1 MPARHRNTR
10 DQPRDLGRGPATP
23 AGVET
28 AWPTT
33 IAKAENVPQT
43 KTLFPWPG
51 GKTRLLQHL
60 LPLLSDNPHTCY
72 VEAFAGGAA
81 LLFAREP
88 AKVEVLNDTHGE
100 LVRLYRVVA
109 HHLDEFVRQF
119 RWALT
124 SREMFKWAQLQ
135 HVDTLTD
142 IQRAV
147 RFFYLQRLTFGG
159 KAAGQSFGTATTSPK
174 RINLLR
180 LEEDLSAAH
189 LRLHQVVIECLPWQQ
204 CLARYD
210 APHTLFFLDPPYWQ
224 TAGYGG
230 EFGIE
235 QYEAL
240 AEALDGLQ
248 GRAILTINDHP
259 AMRKLFDRFAGK
271 TVPIRY
277 TIGGTGA
284 ARRERIY
291 VAGRRQRKAAGPS

>member
-1 MPARHRNTR
+1 MH
-10 DQPRDLGRGPATP
+10 
-23 AGVET
+23 
-28 AWPTT
+28 
-33 IAKAENVPQT
+33 T
-43 KTLFPWPG
+43 KTLIPWPG

-60 LPLLSDNPHTCY
+60 LPLLCDNPHTCY

-124 SREMFKWAQLQ
+124 SREMFKWAQMQ
-135 HVDTLTD
+135 RPETLTD
-142 IQRAV
+142 IQRAA

-159 KAAGQSFGTATTSPK
+159 KVTGQSFGTASTSPK

-189 LRLHQVVIECLPWQQ
+189 LRLHRAVIENLPWQD
-204 CLARYD
+204 CVTRYD
-210 APHTLFFLDPPYWQ
+210 APHTLFFFDPPYWD
-224 TAGYGG
+224 TEGYGV
-230 EFGIE
+230 EFGMD

-240 AEALDGLQ
+240 AERMATMKG
-248 GRAILTINDHP
+248 ASILTINDHP
-259 AMRKLFDRFAGK
+259 EMRRVFGRFRSK
-271 TVPIRY
+271 VVSIKY
-277 TIGGTGA
+277 TIGGNGRST
-284 ARRERIY
+284 ARKERIY
-291 VAGRRQRKAAGPS
+291 QSPAAS